1 MTLLEAPNLIM
12 TRPIDLVILDGCGKV
27 FIGEYK
33 SRTFKSKVGFI
44 LGIEFCCAIFA
55 MDTNTPMCIFVVKC
69 PTIEGLSSNYFG

>member
-1 MTLLEAPNLIM
+1 
-12 TRPIDLVILDGCGKV
+12 
-27 FIGEYK
+27 
-33 SRTFKSKVGFI
+33 